1 MEAAGART
9 AVVGVAAEDGAR
21 ENLHTFRFRCD
32 VRAFGCLM
40 SEVEHVGSGWCM
52 FLVGVYVLRNTLA
65 TKRTLEPRYYE
76 RNSIRAR
83 SAPRPGAVL
92 YAERN
97 RTP

>member
-52 FLVGVYVLRNTLA
+52 FLAAQRNEVEHGETHQHFS
-65 TKRTLEPRYYE
+65 R
-76 RNSIRAR
+76 
-83 SAPRPGAVL
+83 V
-92 YAERN
+92 
-97 RTP
+97 